1 MRLHEQVPFE
11 EWICMSL
18 AAMFTRYAARIL
30 IVPVKRAQIKT
41 LSDVL
46 DLMTHPTS
54 LVLAYDCPIQVRH
67 CSRLYA
73 SFFSLD
79 PEQPSGE
86 LFELFFPTLWRH
98 FSFTERFREWS
109 SRVRRCW
116 HQNTSGNFLFL
127 AIRVGAHSELAHLL
141 QIGFHSLP
149 ILAVILSVIFCAKC
163 ASRLRQDYGVNQA
176 FG

>member
-18 AAMFTRYAARIL
+18 AAMFTRYGARIL
-30 IVPVKRAQIKT
+30 IVLVNRAQIQT

-54 LVLAYDCPIQVRH
+54 LVLAYDGPIQVRH

-79 PEQPSGE
+79 PSSLAENCSSCFFQPFGGIS
-86 LFELFFPTLWRH
+86 
-98 FSFTERFREWS
+98 
-109 SRVRRCW
+109 
-116 HQNTSGNFLFL
+116 
-127 AIRVGAHSELAHLL
+127 LL
-141 QIGFHSLP
+141 PRGSANGLH
-149 ILAVILSVIFCAKC
+149 
-163 ASRLRQDYGVNQA
+163 G
-176 FG
+176 

>member
-18 AAMFTRYAARIL
+18 AAMFTRHGARIF
-30 IVPVKRAQIKT
+30 IVPVRRAQIQT

-46 DLMTHPTS
+46 DLVTHPTS
-54 LVLAYDCPIQVRH
+54 LVLAYDSPIQVRH

-73 SFFSLD
+73 SFFSQD

-86 LFELFFPTLWRH
+86 LFELFYPTLWRH

-109 SRVRRCW
+109 SRVRRFGVR
-116 HQNTSGNFLFL
+116 TRAGNFLFL
-127 AIRVGAHSELAHLL
+127 TTLVGAHSELAHLS
-141 QIGFHSLP
+141 F
-149 ILAVILSVIFCAKC
+149 
-163 ASRLRQDYGVNQA
+163 ASNTCSDFVCDLLLKMRLLIYVGGTEHEFA
-176 FG
+176 FSNL